1 MARVVGIGHQNFE
14 QLIQAGC
21 FYIDKTGFIREWW
34 ENQDV
39 VTLITRPRRFGKTL
53 NMSMLEQFFSLD
65 YADRGDLFRGLAI
78 WQEKSP
84 EGENPLKSDYKY
96 RQLQGTYPVIS
107 LSFANVKETNF
118 QNTKWRIGQIL
129 TDLYHRNKFL
139 LEGNLLSDAEK
150 AEYKSV
156 RMDMPDVVATM
167 ALHKMS
173 EYLYRY
179 YGKKSSFCWT
189 STTRPCRRPMC
200 TAIGGR

>member
-1 MARVVGIGHQNFE
+1 
-14 QLIQAGC
+14 
-21 FYIDKTGFIREWW
+21 
-34 ENQDV
+34 
-39 VTLITRPRRFGKTL
+39 
-53 NMSMLEQFFSLD
+53 MLEKFFSLD
-65 YADRGDLFRGLAI
+65 YAGKGDLFQGLAI
-78 WQEKSP
+78 WEEKSP
-84 EGENPLKSDYKY
+84 EGEDYRY

-129 TDLYHRNKFL
+129 TDLYHRNTFL

-173 EYLYRY
+173 EYLYR
-179 YGKKSSFCWT
+179 
-189 STTRPCRRPMC
+189 
-200 TAIGGR
+200 